1 MKEIEE
7 LTTCFN
13 HYFDDKDF
21 ICDDFISYFRKDFVD
36 KDEELIKF
44 VCSYYMPK
52 IKKLIRLMHT
62 IKQERIAIKDK
73 AFPNDMSFEEYQIT
87 LMMDLSYRIAY
98 VKFINDEGVL
108 SFNVFL
114 KRKGK
119 SENDT
124 I

>member
-1 MKEIEE
+1 M
-7 LTTCFN
+7 TF
-13 HYFDDKDF
+13 
-21 ICDDFISYFRKDFVD
+21 
-36 KDEELIKF
+36 
-44 VCSYYMPK
+44 
-52 IKKLIRLMHT
+52 
-62 IKQERIAIKDK
+62 KDK

-87 LMMDLSYRIAY
+87 LMRDLSYRIAY